1 MKRITPATFVILTAL
16 LTSSPYPAQAAPLP
30 DAEVKSQL
38 AALQAAVDRMQ
49 QRITALEALVPS
61 FTGFMPDFSERFHV
75 MHAAG
80 DAEDWA
86 VADHELKEMQRML
99 SMANVIDPEKGK
111 LMSAMLSHDM
121 ASLESAIQHRSQ
133 QRFRKA
139 LNGTVV
145 NCNACHVAS
154 GSPFIQVTLDVP
166 DGLSMRH
173 PHQFSASKP
182 LTSHTHGH

>member
-1 MKRITPATFVILTAL
+1 MKRITLATFVILTAL
-16 LTSSPYPAQAAPLP
+16 LTSSAYPAQAAPP
-30 DAEVKSQL
+30 DAAEENRL
-38 AALQAAVDRMQ
+38 AALQAAVERMQ

-80 DAEDWA
+80 DAQDWA
-86 VADHELKEMQRML
+86 MADHELKEMQRML
-99 SMANVIDPEKGK
+99 AMSNVIDPEKGK

-139 LNGTVV
+139 LNATVV

-166 DGLSMRH
+166 TGLSMRH
-173 PHQFSASKP
+173 PHQFSPSQP
-182 LTSHTHGH
+182 LSSHSHGQ